1 MLSFGLEICNVDF
14 HLYSTNCLF
23 QSDGQ
28 VLFYN
33 GHTVLRHFT
42 VVAMWQAALARE
54 VANARVLLFS
64 SLYLDIQRL
73 SY

>member
-1 MLSFGLEICNVDF
+1 MRYLWLG
-14 HLYSTNCLF
+14 LF